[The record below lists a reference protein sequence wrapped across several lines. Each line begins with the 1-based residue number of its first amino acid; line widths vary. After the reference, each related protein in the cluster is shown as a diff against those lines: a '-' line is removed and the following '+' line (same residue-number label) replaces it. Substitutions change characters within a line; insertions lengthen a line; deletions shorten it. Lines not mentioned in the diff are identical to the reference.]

1 MRLID
6 ADWLQERLAKEP
18 MENRT
23 YLGANEIVVE
33 APTAYDVD
41 KVVERL
47 KENAD
52 FTTGED
58 GTVIDEHVRL
68 KTAIEI
74 VKSVCIE

>member
-23 YLGANEIVVE
+23 YLRANEIIAD

-41 KVVERL
+41 KAVERL
-47 KENAD
+47 EEKARGSWGYPSVMEFD
-52 FTTGED
+52 D
-58 GTVIDEHVRL
+58 V
-68 KTAIEI
+68 IEI
-74 VKSVCIE
+74 VKSGVIE